1 VELLQIQLQETS
13 DENKKKELQEE
24 IVITEIKKDL
34 ANARYVS
41 YYELILCIQAA
52 FN

>member
-1 VELLQIQLQETS
+1 MVELLQIQLQETS

-24 IVITEIKKDL
+24 ILIAETKKEL

-41 YYELILCIQAA
+41 
-52 FN
+52 